1 MGFFV
6 KIYKVVSNKIVS
18 PKEYIVIFLNNMIIR
33 CSRYFHFTAAFT
45 NYILLKTFNIN
56 GGLFVL
62 ICMILTL
69 TYRKTFNLQFGSFKA
84 SKSACTPESPSLF
97 QPRSSSLRCE
107 GFDFKAEPRAAQP
120 SLVTSQWSNL
130 LRELQSFLSL
140 ALKKGVV

>member
-1 MGFFV
+1 M
-6 KIYKVVSNKIVS
+6 
-18 PKEYIVIFLNNMIIR
+18 
-33 CSRYFHFTAAFT
+33 
-45 NYILLKTFNIN
+45 
-56 GGLFVL
+56 L

-84 SKSACTPESPSLF
+84 SKSACGPESPSLF

-130 LRELQSFLSL
+130 LIELQSFLSL
-140 ALKKGVV
+140 ALKKRSSLTNVVSGDLA